1 MNGPTNLSINK
12 KNGILVKFLFVTV
25 ALAIFL
31 TASNT
36 FSNPIKNFFHS
47 ISYSV
52 EKILWK
58 AGGNASVFFASISGG
73 KNLSEENENL
83 KLENQ
88 KLLAEIYSLKDLQ
101 AQNKIASEFLS
112 IGEPEKLNAVLCGV
126 MGLDSEQDIISV
138 DRGSDDGISEGMP
151 VINQQNVLFGKVS
164 KVFKNFSN
172 VTLISNKNNVL
183 DVKIQQDDSEK
194 PAVLGAVKGNGG
206 LGIYL
211 DLVPVDEELKS
222 GDILIT
228 SALEDKFPKN
238 LLVGKITQ
246 VSKNDQQPFQ
256 QAQVEP
262 FFNLKNT
269 ENLFVITNYK
279 REKPQ

>member
-1 MNGPTNLSINK
+1 MNGPINLFLNK
-12 KNGILVKFLFVTV
+12 KNNALVRVFFVVIALSTFL
-25 ALAIFL
+25 A
-31 TASNT
+31 ASNI
-36 FSNPIKNFFHS
+36 FSNSIKNFFHS
-47 ISYSV
+47 VSYSV
-52 EKILWK
+52 EKGLWG
-58 AGGNASVFFASISGG
+58 AGKSASVFFASIFGG
-73 KNLSEENENL
+73 KNLFEENENL

-112 IGEPEKLNAVLCGV
+112 IGEPEKMNAVLCRV
-126 MGLDSEQDIISV
+126 IGLDSEQDIISI
-138 DRGSDDGISEGMP
+138 DKGSDDGIFEGMP

-164 KVFKNFSN
+164 NVYKNFSS
-172 VTLISNKNNVL
+172 VMLISDKNSVL
-183 DVKIQQDDSEK
+183 DVKIQQEDSEK
-194 PAVLGAVKGNGG
+194 PAILGAVKGDGG

-211 DLVPVDEELKS
+211 DLVPIDEEIKI
-222 GDILIT
+222 GDVLVT

-246 VSKNDQQPFQ
+246 ISKNDQEPFQ